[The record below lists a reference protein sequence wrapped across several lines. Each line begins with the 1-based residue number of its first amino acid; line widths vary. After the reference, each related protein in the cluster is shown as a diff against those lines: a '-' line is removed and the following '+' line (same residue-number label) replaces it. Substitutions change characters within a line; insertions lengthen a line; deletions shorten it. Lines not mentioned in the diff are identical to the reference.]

1 MPRVLC
7 SAITATLL
15 TATLFFLYAGAAT
28 AAGNPPGA
36 QQQST
41 LPQAAEGIPSTA
53 PPLPAQAP
61 AVAPSS
67 APAKI
72 APAQSSGSALALPEI
87 TLSWK
92 GYFEALAIL
101 CFLLFGFFSLLWLL
115 KRFSRRF
122 SPFGA
127 GGPDLTIESRLA
139 LGPKKWVMV
148 IRCLDKRLLL
158 GVTEQNITLLT
169 VMPLEAE
176 PDKDRA
182 AASFSALL
190 ENEGKA

>member
-1 MPRVLC
+1 M
-7 SAITATLL
+7 
-15 TATLFFLYAGAAT
+15 
-28 AAGNPPGA
+28 
-36 QQQST
+36 
-41 LPQAAEGIPSTA
+41 PQAAESMPSAA
-53 PPLPAQAP
+53 PPLPAVAPASALPTPPAQAP
-61 AVAPSS
+61 AVASPS

-72 APAQSSGSALALPEI
+72 APAQNSGSALALPEV

-115 KRFSRRF
+115 KRFSRGGLR
-122 SPFGA
+122 FGA
-127 GGPDLTIESRLA
+127 GGPDLRVESRLA

-148 IRCLDKRLLL
+148 VRYLDKRLLL

-169 VMPLEAE
+169 AMPLEAE

-182 AASFSALL
+182 AASFTALL
-190 ENEGKA
+190 DKEGNAFPG